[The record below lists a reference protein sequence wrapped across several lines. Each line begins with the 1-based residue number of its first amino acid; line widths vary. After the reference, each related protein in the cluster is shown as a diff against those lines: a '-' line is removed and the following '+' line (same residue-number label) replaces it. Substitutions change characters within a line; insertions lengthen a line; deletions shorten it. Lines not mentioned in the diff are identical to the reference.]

1 MKLRPSIFRLSMAIG
16 ATALLAGAQLHGA
29 AFPPHKGK
37 IQHQPTESQQTPP
50 RPGFSVGKMDTA
62 ADPKRDFYHFAAG
75 SWLDTIEIPKDQ
87 LGMSDLYLLA
97 KQVSHQLQHIL
108 EQAAAKGA
116 DAPKGS
122 PLQQVGD
129 YYASGMDEEQ
139 LKTLGVSPLK
149 PALERIEAI
158 DSSSALAEALAQ
170 FLLVLGNDVML
181 MAAVVTDNQDR
192 TVYAV
197 YMADGSLGMG
207 GSENYLSDDDKA
219 RTLRDAYLKYIS
231 SNLELIGV
239 PVERAATEAKT
250 ILEMETRIAGKKL
263 TPVEKKD
270 PDKRFNKIS
279 FTEMESLLSNFDLR
293 TYFKTLGLPTEG
305 EVTVTQ
311 GRSLAELNRMLKEYP
326 MAEIK
331 SYLRWVLLRNT
342 KDYLTPAFD
351 QPSLAFMKA
360 RYGEIEMSPRA
371 EQVTASVPALF
382 GHPLSR
388 LYVKEYFSDD
398 TRKRVEEMVG
408 QIKSLFRARL
418 EANAWLSDS
427 TRKAALE
434 KIDHLPIDVGYPD
447 EWIDYSSVDIRRDD
461 YFGNVMRVNEFSA
474 RRNISRLGKPV
485 KEDDFSSP
493 GSTLPIDI
501 NAAYNP
507 GRNKIEIAAAI
518 LQPPFFDPKLDAAV
532 NYCTLGA
539 VIGHEITHGFD
550 STGRLYDSVGNVRN
564 WWTDQDVA
572 GFVEQTGKLVA
583 QADAYEAVPGVHLN
597 GKLTV
602 TENLADV
609 GGVSL
614 AYESLR
620 IYLKE
625 HPEADKVIDGYTP
638 QQRCFIAWAQ
648 LWAGKDREGRLRQT
662 AATDSHSPGSYR
674 ATAPSMHEAAFFD
687 AFDIEPGDAMWRAE
701 EDRVKIW

>member
-1 MKLRPSIFRLSMAIG
+1 MAIG
-16 ATALLAGAQLHGA
+16 AVTLLAGAQLHGA

-37 IQHQPTESQQTPP
+37 VRHQPTESQQTPP
-50 RPGFSVGKMDTA
+50 RPGFSTGKMDTG
-62 ADPKRDFYHFAAG
+62 ADPKRDFYRFAAG

-87 LGMSDLYLLA
+87 LGVSDLYLLA
-97 KQVSHQLQHIL
+97 KQVSHQLQRIL
-108 EQAAAKGA
+108 EQAAAKSA

-139 LKTLGVSPLK
+139 VKALGVSPLK

-158 DSSSALAEALAQ
+158 DSSPGLAKVLAQ
-170 FLLVLGNDVML
+170 FLLTLGEAGMV
-181 MAAVVTDNQDR
+181 MAAVTTDNQDR
-192 TVYAV
+192 TIYSVFV
-197 YMADGSLGMG
+197 ADGGLGMG

-219 RTLRDAYLKYIS
+219 KTLRDAYLKYIS
-231 SNLELIGV
+231 ANLELIGV
-239 PVERAATEAKT
+239 PVERAVTEAKT

-270 PDKRFNKIS
+270 PGKRFNKVS
-279 FTEMESLLSNFDLR
+279 FAELESLLSNFDLR

-305 EVTVTQ
+305 EITVTQ
-311 GRSLAELNRMLKEYP
+311 SRSLAELNRMLKEYS
-326 MAEIK
+326 MADIK
-331 SYLRWVLLRNT
+331 SYLRWGLIRHT
-342 KDYLTPAFD
+342 KGYLTTAFD
-351 QPSLAFMKA
+351 EPSIAFMKA
-360 RYGEIEMSPRA
+360 RYGEVEMPPRA
-371 EQVTASVPALF
+371 EQVTASVPTLF
-382 GHPLSR
+382 GHPLSQ
-388 LYVKEYFSDD
+388 LYVEEYFSDD
-398 TRKRVEEMVG
+398 TRERVEEMVG

-418 EANAWLSDS
+418 EANTWLSDS

-434 KIDHLPIDVGYPD
+434 KIDRLPIDVGYPD
-447 EWIDYSSVDIRRDD
+447 EWIDYSPVDIRRND
-461 YFGNVMRVNEFSA
+461 YFGNVMRANEFSA
-474 RRNISRLGKPV
+474 RRNLSMLGKPV

-493 GSTLPIDI
+493 GATLPIDI
-501 NAAYNP
+501 NAAYNL

-564 WWTDQDVA
+564 WWSEQDA
-572 GFVEQTGKLVA
+572 ARFVKQTGKLVA

-614 AYESLR
+614 AYEGLR

-625 HPEADKVIDGYTP
+625 HPEADKAIDGYTP

-662 AATDSHSPGSYR
+662 TATDPHAPGPYR
-674 ATAPSMHEAAFFD
+674 ATAPSMHEAGFFD
-687 AFDIEPGDAMWRAE
+687 AFGIEPGDAMWRAE